1 MNNRTNTTGVRTIF
15 LLAFLSIV
23 TFVALAPRTA
33 SAQAA
38 KPLKKVTLAVGG
50 VTVLNAAYPWLM
62 MPLALNYW
70 RDEGYDVNVIA
81 TPGSLQTV
89 QQLAAGT
96 IELTQMSSGAI
107 IQANVMTNLPIRAVS
122 VNSVLD
128 WSVAVQSDGPVHKIA
143 DLKGK
148 NIGIVSLASG
158 GMPMLK
164 GLLRSGGLDP
174 DKDVT
179 IVAVGTGA
187 PALAALNSDRV
198 QGLMFWR
205 TALVGFENAGAKL
218 RYLTNPDWE
227 QFADFS
233 LATTQHII
241 DSDPGM
247 VEAVVRGVSK
257 ASLFAATNPE
267 CVRRIHWA
275 HFPESKPTGADE
287 ATLVRNDD
295 RLVTAV
301 LASMDKARKLAG
313 GKVWGEAT
321 VAGFKPMQD
330 FLFDN
335 GIIDKKIAPE
345 SFVIAT
351 PGFFEKVDNYDH
363 EEVIRQ
369 ARACAV
375 N

>member
-1 MNNRTNTTGVRTIF
+1 MNTRINIVSFRNVF
-15 LLAFLSIV
+15 LLALLLAV
-23 TFVALAPRTA
+23 TFVALGLRTA
-33 SAQAA
+33 SAQAV
-38 KPLKKVTLAVGG
+38 KPLRKVTLAVGG

-70 RDEGYDVNVIA
+70 RDEGYDVNVVA

-89 QQLAAGT
+89 QQLAAGS
-96 IELTQMSSGAI
+96 IELSEMSSGAI
-107 IQANVMTNLPIRAVS
+107 IQASVMNNLPIRVVS

-128 WSVAVQSDGPVHKIA
+128 WSVAVQADGSVKKIA

-187 PALAALNSDRV
+187 PALAALQSDRV

-205 TALVGFENAGAKL
+205 TALVGFENAGGRL
-218 RYLTNPDWE
+218 RYLTNPEW
-227 QFADFS
+227 QKFADFS
-233 LATTQHII
+233 LATTQRII
-241 DSDPGM
+241 DSDPAM
-247 VEAVVRGVSK
+247 VEAIVRGVAK
-257 ASLFAATNPE
+257 ASLFTATNPE
-267 CVRRIHWA
+267 CVRRIHWMR
-275 HFPESKPTGADE
+275 FPESKPTGADE
-287 ATLVRNDD
+287 ATLIRNDD
-295 RLVTAV
+295 LLVRAAV
-301 LASMDKARKLAG
+301 EAMDKARILG
-313 GKVWGEAT
+313 GNKVWGEAT
-321 VAGFKPMQD
+321 AAGFKSMQD

-335 GIIDKKIAPE
+335 NIIDKKIAPE
-345 SFVIAT
+345 SFVIAR

-369 ARACAV
+369 ARACTL